1 MVRASASQSIDL
13 GFITIVESY
22 RKTLKNGI
30 YSLPAW
36 SSAFMRGCGEQ
47 AVLSL
52 GKALNGT
59 PTYMWKTGDR
69 EMATPE
75 RVRTYRLKHSNTSLS
90 REWRINVANK
100 IK

>member
-1 MVRASASQSIDL
+1 MVRALASQLIDL
-13 GFITIVESY
+13 GFITLVESY

-36 SSAFMRGCGEQ
+36 SSAFMGGCGEQ

-59 PTYMWKTGDR
+59 PTLCGRQVTGKWQLPS
-69 EMATPE
+69 ECGLT
-75 RVRTYRLKHSNTSLS
+75 VQ
-90 REWRINVANK
+90 NK
-100 IK
+100 AIHRFLVNGG

>member
-1 MVRASASQSIDL
+1 MVRALASQLIDL
-13 GFITIVESY
+13 GFITLVESY

-36 SSAFMRGCGEQ
+36 SSAFMGGCGEQ

-59 PTYMWKTGDR
+59 PTFMWKTGDR
-69 EMATPE
+69 EMATPK
-75 RVRTYRLKHSNTSLS
+75 RVRAYRLKHSNTSLS
-90 REWRINVANK
+90 REWRINMANK